1 MKIHLV
7 GGFSG
12 SGKTT
17 AISNARR
24 ILADKNISSSVI
36 KDDQVGY
43 VVDTLSS
50 SSKNFGISLAK
61 VNGGCGCCNYYQLYF
76 QINSLKKHSNPSVV
90 FAEYS
95 GTCNNLIDSLLK
107 PLKETVGKEI
117 ELANFSTF
125 ADARLLLAY
134 LKGAAMSLSVEDKYI
149 WERHVK
155 EAEILIV
162 NKIDLLSQE
171 ELEILKTLARNILDS
186 KNIIFQNSKDTD
198 SIENW
203 IEAISDPQI
212 QKDKA
217 NDSSTGETG
226 VAWLDEEVEFTT
238 INNTAVTL
246 TYDFI
251 KKLSGNIVQKNLSIE
266 HLQFFLS
273 FNGQSSKINYTTLLA
288 EISLGEATIEK
299 SNSVDLMIN
308 ARVQTSPEELRKIL
322 YDALDQFKA
331 MESVA
336 VREKF
341 ISYFQP

>member
-1 MKIHLV
+1 
-7 GGFSG
+7 
-12 SGKTT
+12 
-17 AISNARR
+17 
-24 ILADKNISSSVI
+24 
-36 KDDQVGY
+36 
-43 VVDTLSS
+43 
-50 SSKNFGISLAK
+50 LAK

-95 GTCNNLIDSLLK
+95 GTCNNLIDSLLN
-107 PLKETVGKEI
+107 PFRETTGKEI

-125 ADARLLLAY
+125 VDARLLLVY
-134 LKGAAMSLSVEDKYI
+134 LKGAIMPLSIVDKYI

-186 KNIIFQNSKDTD
+186 KKIIFQNSKDID
-198 SIENW
+198 SVENW
-203 IEAISDPQI
+203 IKVISNPQI
-212 QKDKA
+212 QKEKT
-217 NDSSTGETG
+217 NDSGAGETG

-238 INNTAVTL
+238 TNNTAGKL
-246 TYDFI
+246 AYDFI
-251 KKLSGNIVQKNLSIE
+251 KKLTENIVQKKLSIE

-273 FNGQSSKINYTTLLA
+273 FNGQSSKISYTSLLD
-288 EISLGEATIEK
+288 EISSEKITIEK
-299 SNSVDLMIN
+299 SNSVDLMVN

-322 YDALDQFKA
+322 YDVLNKFKA
-331 MESVA
+331 MEGVA
-336 VREKF
+336 VSEKF